1 MSDIQEAKDL
11 NKRAALIRRDIRA
24 SEDDIQELLNE
35 LYLINKKL
43 SYLKTI
49 NDFEEEDLV
58 DE

>member
-49 NDFEEEDLV
+49 NDFEEENLV